1 MRFLPFDL
9 SFYVIW
15 RKQVPLHPQESS
27 RDQSWLHWMEYQLTN
42 PILRHSFLSSIQSL
56 REKFQF
62 LFLTKV
68 IVFQISHCHH
78 QDIRNS
84 RQKHNKMIFLYDR
97 LSHKKSPHHDS
108 WWSMHCRW
116 FTNQRSLFLDEFRSQ
131 NYDVGSVR
139 NVEIRF
145 QGWKKNLRSTFPD
158 IFTENSAVNFIFV
171 KMLSFILVK
180 ISWRYSGSLATN
192 I

>member
-1 MRFLPFDL
+1 M
-9 SFYVIW
+9 IW

-42 PILRHSFLSSIQSL
+42 PILKHAFLSSIQSL

-62 LFLTKV
+62 LCLTKV
-68 IVFQISHCHH
+68 IVFQIIHCHH

-145 QGWKKNLRSTFPD
+145 QGWKKNLRSTFPG
-158 IFTENSAVNFIFV
+158 IFYGQIGRQFYIRKNAFV
-171 KMLSFILVK
+171 ILVK
-180 ISWRYSGSLATN
+180 IFWRFSGSSATN

>member
-1 MRFLPFDL
+1 
-9 SFYVIW
+9 
-15 RKQVPLHPQESS
+15 
-27 RDQSWLHWMEYQLTN
+27 MEYQLTN
-42 PILRHSFLSSIQSL
+42 PILKHAFLSSIQSL

-68 IVFQISHCHH
+68 IVFQIIHCHH

-84 RQKHNKMIFLYDR
+84 RQKHNKMIFLYGR
-97 LSHKKSPHHDS
+97 LSHKKSPHHES

-145 QGWKKNLRSTFPD
+145 QGWKKNLRSTFPG
-158 IFTENSAVNFIFV
+158 IFYGKIGRQFYISKNAFV
-171 KMLSFILVK
+171 ILVK
-180 ISWRYSGSLATN
+180 IFGRYSGSSATN